1 MKKIYQN
8 ITVLIL
14 ILLLSAC
21 SNTTARVQR
30 TIPAAADSTPSFI
43 VEPLKIQTTA
53 FPELAE
59 VEIQEIILPV
69 PYDSAEM
76 EYSGMA
82 WLGDTLVLLPQ
93 YPKRL
98 RADGSGRLITI
109 SKADVLDYIS
119 AGKKDPIAVGTL
131 TFDDGGLSETLAG
144 FEGFEAIAFSGR
156 QVFVTIETRGGSPM
170 MGYLACGTFDSDA
183 RSIKLD
189 PEKLAPLVPQT
200 SFNNASDEGLFVF
213 GESVFYHF

>member
-1 MKKIYQN
+1 MIRPKWSIP
-8 ITVLIL
+8 VWHGWEIL
-14 ILLLSAC
+14 SSCFRSIQSDYGR
-21 SNTTARVQR
+21 TALQ
-30 TIPAAADSTPSFI
+30 AHHDF
-43 VEPLKIQTTA
+43 
-53 FPELAE
+53 
-59 VEIQEIILPV
+59 
-69 PYDSAEM
+69 
-76 EYSGMA
+76 G
-82 WLGDTLVLLPQ
+82 
-93 YPKRL
+93 
-98 RADGSGRLITI
+98 
-109 SKADVLDYIS
+109 ADVLDYIS

-200 SFNNASDEGLFVF
+200 SFNNASDEGLCLW
-213 GESVFYHF
+213 GISFYHF